1 LSIALNAI
9 MSRLQIEFRRL
20 FVATEAAS
28 TDAAIDMS
36 DLVDSQGRVRALVLE
51 LARPADW
58 QQLADV
64 WKGVQTE
71 LDLPAPAIAVNGTD
85 GMQLWFSVEAPLDV
99 ARAHAFLDGLRLR
112 YLAAVKPDRV
122 SLMAGADSAWAA
134 SIGLSSSASAPLET
148 NGCWPAFVAPD
159 LAPIFSETPWLDLPP
174 GEEGQT
180 RLLASVKSIK
190 PELFDAALARLRAW
204 AAAEAPAAVAMGA
217 GPRDGGSSAA
227 CHPDAKRFLLSVM
240 NDEAAPLALRIE
252 AAKALLPH
260 GQLG

>member
-1 LSIALNAI
+1 

-20 FVATEAAS
+20 FLATEAAS
-28 TDAAIDMS
+28 AGEAITAS
-36 DLVDSQGRVRALVLE
+36 DLVDSAGRVRALVLE

-58 QQLADV
+58 QPLANV
-64 WKGVQTE
+64 WKGVQAE

-85 GMQLWFSVEAPLDV
+85 GMQLWFSMAMPLD
-99 ARAHAFLDGLRLR
+99 AAPAHAFLDALRLR

-122 SLMAGADSAWAA
+122 SLLAGAGSIGEAA
-134 SIGLSSSASAPLET
+134 VIGLSGSASAPEAI
-148 NGCWPAFVAPD
+148 GGWPAFVAPD
-159 LAPIFSETPWLDLPP
+159 LAPIFSDTPWLDLPP
-174 GEEGQT
+174 GDEGQA
-180 RLLASVKSIK
+180 RLLASLESIK
-190 PELFDAALARLRAW
+190 PARFDAALGQLRAR
-204 AAAEAPAAVAMGA
+204 AATEAPAAMAIGA

-260 GQLG
+260 GQMG